1 MRVFHFG
8 PDQAQPIALFESVGA
23 SIVHLGDGAGEA
35 HAYCLHFAEGGA
47 IGPHVA
53 GFGQLF
59 LVVAGEAWAA
69 GADGQ
74 RATLGVG
81 DGACFERGELH
92 SKGSER
98 SATVIMVQMKELRL
112 VADAVQ
118 RS

>member
-1 MRVFHFG
+1 MRVFNFG
-8 PDQAQPIALFESVGA
+8 PDQAQPIAPFGSVGA
-23 SIVHLGDGAGEA
+23 ASVHLGDGAGEA
-35 HAYCLHFAEGGA
+35 HAYCLYFAAGGV

-69 GADGQ
+69 GVDGQ

-81 DGACFERGELH
+81 QGACFERGELH

-98 SATVIMVQMKELRL
+98 GATVIMLQMKELRL
-112 VADAVQ
+112 VADMQA
-118 RS
+118 